1 MKKAKNLVKWYIKV
15 RFIYYFLI
23 TGTKYF
29 ILIKFVVVNYIMLM
43 KKGSILLMFLR
54 RKE

>member
-15 RFIYYFLI
+15 RFIYDFLI

-29 ILIKFVVVNYIMLM
+29 ILIKFVVDYIMLM